1 VGGVEPGLW
10 LRSQKIESSPM
21 TDTQP
26 QKTPKEMTLED
37 PLAPLPTNSETFTE
51 WSDKVAEAIVEGLNA
66 AVLAEIQKD
75 ELEKNKAR

>member
-1 VGGVEPGLW
+1 
-10 LRSQKIESSPM
+10 
-21 TDTQP
+21 
-26 QKTPKEMTLED
+26 MTLED